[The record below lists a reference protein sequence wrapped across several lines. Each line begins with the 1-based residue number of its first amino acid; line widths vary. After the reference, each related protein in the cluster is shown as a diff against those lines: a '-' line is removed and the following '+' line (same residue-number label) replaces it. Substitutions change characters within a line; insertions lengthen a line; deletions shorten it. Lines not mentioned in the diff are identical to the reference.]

1 MIKIDD
7 LGHGICVSM
16 KGDGDDLIN
25 EMATGIIALVKNV
38 KAAAD
43 DERAVTTYWDIVS
56 TAAIN
61 LLSMGIDV
69 SKRPDEY
76 KPSFINTEDNDDED
90 DVDKAILDA
99 LEHMKMDDD
108 GTEDDL
114 PMF

>member
-1 MIKIDD
+1 MIRIED
-7 LGHGICVSM
+7 LGKGFCVEM

-25 EMATGIIALVKNV
+25 EIATGIIALVKNV

-43 DERAVTTYWDIVS
+43 DERAVTTYWEIVS

-69 SKRPDEY
+69 SDRPEGY
-76 KPSFINTEDNDDED
+76 KPSFIRDEDDDED
-90 DVDKAILDA
+90 DVDEEILDA
-99 LEHMKMDDD
+99 LKHMTIAND